1 MDQEA
6 LGVEGE
12 VKKPFQTFN
21 CSKVSVVKDGP
32 YLIHLE
38 RLEPLEHLEPTVAV
52 SQSPAVDQLTIPR
65 SLPAPRLT
73 KGHFIMAAVVIM
85 LGYFLI
91 WPVLLLLINSLN
103 AANDWFVE
111 PRRWGI
117 DHWISAFHR
126 PGLLKSLGNSL
137 LIWSLSVVIS
147 FPVGVTIAWVL
158 ARTKIPFS
166 HTLEFLF
173 WVSYMVPALPTTI
186 AWITLLDPDIGL
198 INAGLKNLLG
208 LEQGPFNI
216 FSVPGIVWAN
226 LMGHGISIKVM
237 LLTPAFRN
245 MDSTLEEAARVGGAS
260 NLRTLFKVTLPL
272 MISPMILVLALQLLR
287 VFQSFETEY
296 LLGLP
301 FGFYVYSTK
310 IYTLIRDAVP
320 NYGEATVLA
329 SLTLLMI
336 ALIIPLQRWILE
348 RRRYTTISGN
358 FRPGLIDLRAWNY
371 VAFGLIAALL
381 MLLTVG
387 PLAILVLGSFMERIG
402 YFVLGFTLDHWR
414 FVLNDPVFVKSLRTT
429 LVLATSAAV
438 LSPLIFS
445 VVAYL
450 VVRTRLP
457 GRGVLD
463 TMIWSAGAIPGI
475 LAGLGLL
482 WVFID
487 TPGLNFLF
495 GTIWALIIVVI
506 LQGKTTGVNIM
517 KGVLVQVG
525 ADMEEAA
532 RVSGAG
538 WIRTYFQIW
547 LPLLMPTLILLAV
560 MNFVSAA
567 GATSS
572 IILLAS
578 RDTMTLSLMALELST
593 PAVNNREAA
602 SIVSIF
608 IILFT
613 VTGALLVRYF
623 GRRFGVRHDMHAGDG
638 TPRSR
643 PAV

>member
-1 MDQEA
+1 
-6 LGVEGE
+6 
-12 VKKPFQTFN
+12 
-21 CSKVSVVKDGP
+21 
-32 YLIHLE
+32 
-38 RLEPLEHLEPTVAV
+38 
-52 SQSPAVDQLTIPR
+52 
-65 SLPAPRLT
+65 
-73 KGHFIMAAVVIM
+73 
-85 LGYFLI
+85 
-91 WPVLLLLINSLN
+91 
-103 AANDWFVE
+103 
-111 PRRWGI
+111 
-117 DHWISAFHR
+117 
-126 PGLLKSLGNSL
+126 
-137 LIWSLSVVIS
+137 
-147 FPVGVTIAWVL
+147 
-158 ARTKIPFS
+158 
-166 HTLEFLF
+166 
-173 WVSYMVPALPTTI
+173 
-186 AWITLLDPDIGL
+186 
-198 INAGLKNLLG
+198 
-208 LEQGPFNI
+208 
-216 FSVPGIVWAN
+216 
-226 LMGHGISIKVM
+226 M

-272 MISPMILVLALQLLR
+272 MITPMMLVLALQLLR

-310 IYTLIRDAVP
+310 IYALVRDAVP

-329 SLTLLMI
+329 SVTLLLI

-348 RRRYTTISGN
+348 RRRYTTISGS

-371 VAFGLIAALL
+371 VAFGVIAVLL
-381 MLLTVG
+381 LLLTIG
-387 PLAILVLGSFMERIG
+387 PLAVLVLGSFMERIG

-429 LVLATSAAV
+429 LVLATSAA
-438 LSPLIFS
+438 LSSPLLFS
-445 VVAYL
+445 VIAYL
-450 VVRTRLP
+450 LVRTRLP
-457 GRGVLD
+457 GRGILD
-463 TMIWSAGAIPGI
+463 LMIWSAGAIPGI

-538 WIRTYFQIW
+538 WIRTYFRIW

-560 MNFVSAA
+560 MNFVTAA
-567 GATSS
+567 GATGS

-613 VTGALLVRYF
+613 FGGALLVRYF
-623 GRRFGVRHDMHAGDG
+623 GRRFGVHHDMHAGPG
-638 TPRSR
+638 GSGNRAAPGVG
-643 PAV
+643 PY

>member
-1 MDQEA
+1 ME
-6 LGVEGE
+6 
-12 VKKPFQTFN
+12 
-21 CSKVSVVKDGP
+21 
-32 YLIHLE
+32 
-38 RLEPLEHLEPTVAV
+38 
-52 SQSPAVDQLTIPR
+52 QSPTIDQLAITP
-65 SLPAPRLT
+65 PAPAVRLS
-73 KGHFIMAAVVIM
+73 KGHFIMAAVLLC

-91 WPVLLLLINSLN
+91 WPVLLLVINSFN

-111 PRRWGI
+111 PRRWGV
-117 DHWISAFHR
+117 DHWINAFHR

-137 LIWSLSVVIS
+137 LIWSLSVVVS
-147 FPVGVTIAWVL
+147 FPLGVAIAWIL

-186 AWITLLDPDIGL
+186 AWITLLDPDIGM
-198 INAGLKNLLG
+198 INVGLKTIFG
-208 LEQGPFNI
+208 LKQGPFNI

-245 MDSTLEEAARVGGAS
+245 MDSTLEEAARVGGAG

-287 VFQSFETEY
+287 IFQSFETEY

-310 IYTLIRDAVP
+310 IYALVRDAVP

-348 RRRYTTISGN
+348 RRRYTTISGS

-371 VAFGLIAALL
+371 VAFAIIAALL
-381 MLLTVG
+381 MLLTIG

-402 YFVLGFTLDHWR
+402 YFVLGFTLENWR

-429 LVLATSAAV
+429 LILATSAAV

-445 VVAYL
+445 VLAYL
-450 VVRTRLP
+450 LVRTRLP
-457 GRGVLD
+457 GRGILD
-463 TMIWSAGAIPGI
+463 LMIWSAGAIPGI

-538 WIRTYFQIW
+538 WIRTYFRIW

-623 GRRFGVRHDMHAGDG
+623 GRRFGVRHEIQANAAAHG
-638 TPRSR
+638 
-643 PAV
+643 

>member
-1 MDQEA
+1 
-6 LGVEGE
+6 V
-12 VKKPFQTFN
+12 
-21 CSKVSVVKDGP
+21 
-32 YLIHLE
+32 
-38 RLEPLEHLEPTVAV
+38 
-52 SQSPAVDQLTIPR
+52 
-65 SLPAPRLT
+65 T
-73 KGHFIMAAVVIM
+73 KGHFIMAAVLLS

-91 WPVLLLLINSLN
+91 WPVMILLINSFN
-103 AANDWFVE
+103 AATDWFVE
-111 PRRWGI
+111 PRTWGVK
-117 DHWISAFHR
+117 HWVNAWQR

-137 LIWSLSVVIS
+137 LVWSLSVGIS
-147 FPVGVTIAWVL
+147 FPIGVAIAWML

-186 AWITLLDPDIGL
+186 AWITLLDPDVGV
-198 INAGLKNLLG
+198 INVALRDVFH

-216 FSVPGIVWAN
+216 FTVPGIVWAN
-226 LMGHGISIKVM
+226 LMGHGLSIKVM

-260 NLRTLFKVTLPL
+260 NLRTFFKVTLPL
-272 MISPMILVLALQLLR
+272 MISPMILVFALQLLR

-310 IYTLIRDAVP
+310 IFTMIRDPVP

-329 SLTLLMI
+329 SLTLLII

-348 RRRYTTISGN
+348 RRRYTTITGS
-358 FRPGLIDLRAWNY
+358 FRPGLIDLGKWNY
-371 VAFGLIAALL
+371 VAFGAIALL
-381 MLLTVG
+381 LVLLTIG
-387 PLAILVLGSFMERIG
+387 PMAILVLGSFMHRIG

-414 FVLNDPVFVKSLRTT
+414 FVFNDPVFIKALRTT
-429 LVLATSAAV
+429 LILATTAAV
-438 LSPLIFS
+438 LSPLLFS
-445 VVAYL
+445 VIAYL
-450 VVRTRLP
+450 LVRTRLP

-463 TMIWSAGAIPGI
+463 LMIWCAGAIPGI

-482 WVFID
+482 WVFIG

-495 GTIWALIIVVI
+495 GTIWALIIVVM

-532 RVSGAG
+532 RVAGAG
-538 WIRTYFQIW
+538 WLRTYCCIW
-547 LPLLMPTLILLAV
+547 LPLLAPTLILLAV
-560 MNFVSAA
+560 INFVSAA

-572 IILLAS
+572 IVLLAS
-578 RDTMTLSLMALELST
+578 RDTMTLSLMALELSSLS
-593 PAVNNREAA
+593 VSNREAA
-602 SIVSIF
+602 SIISIF
-608 IILFT
+608 IIAFT
-613 VTGALLVRYF
+613 VAGALLVRYF
-623 GRRFGVRHDMHAGDG
+623 GRRFGVRHEMHAGEG
-638 TPRSR
+638 APPRT
-643 PAV
+643 ATTH

>member
-1 MDQEA
+1 
-6 LGVEGE
+6 
-12 VKKPFQTFN
+12 
-21 CSKVSVVKDGP
+21 
-32 YLIHLE
+32 
-38 RLEPLEHLEPTVAV
+38 
-52 SQSPAVDQLTIPR
+52 
-65 SLPAPRLT
+65 
-73 KGHFIMAAVVIM
+73 MAAVVIT

-91 WPVLLLLINSLN
+91 WPVLLLLINSFN

-111 PRRWGI
+111 PRRWGT
-117 DHWISAFHR
+117 DHWVNAFNR
-126 PGLLKSLGNSL
+126 PGLFKSLGNSL
-137 LIWSLSVVIS
+137 LIWALSVVVS
-147 FPVGVTIAWVL
+147 FPIGVTIAWIL
-158 ARTKIPFS
+158 ARTRIPCS
-166 HTLEFLF
+166 RALEFLF
-173 WVSYMVPALPTTI
+173 WISYMIPALPTTI
-186 AWITLLDPDIGL
+186 AWITLLDPDIGM
-198 INAGLKNLLG
+198 INVGLKGLLG
-208 LEQGPFNI
+208 LEHGPFNI

-272 MISPMILVLALQLLR
+272 MISPMMMVFALQLLR

-296 LLGLP
+296 LLGMP
-301 FGFYVYSTK
+301 FGFFVYSTK
-310 IYTLIRDAVP
+310 IFTLVRNQIP

-348 RRRYTTISGN
+348 RRRYTTITGS
-358 FRPGLIDLRAWNY
+358 FRPGLIDLGIGNY
-371 VAFGLIAALL
+371 LAFAAVTFLLALL
-381 MLLTVG
+381 TLG
-387 PLAILVLGSFMERIG
+387 PLAILVLGSFMQRIG
-402 YFVLGFTLDHWR
+402 YFMLGFTLDHWR
-414 FVLNDPVFVKSLRTT
+414 LVLSDPVFIKAFRTT
-429 LVLATSAAV
+429 LLLALSAAIC
-438 LSPLIFS
+438 SPLIFS
-445 VVAYL
+445 AIAYL
-450 VVRTRLP
+450 LVRSHLP

-463 TMIWSAGAIPGI
+463 LMIWSAGAIPGI

-495 GTIWALIIVVI
+495 GTIWALILVVL

-538 WIRTYFQIW
+538 WLRTYVMIW
-547 LPLLMPTLILLAV
+547 LPLLTPSLILLAV

-578 RDTMTLSLMALELST
+578 RDTMTLSLMALELSSV
-593 PAVNNREAA
+593 AVSNREAA
-602 SIVSIF
+602 SIISIF
-608 IILFT
+608 IIGFT
-613 VTGALLVRYF
+613 VAGAIVIRFF
-623 GRRFGVRHDMHAGDG
+623 GRRFGVRHEVTGAAGGLEPDRR
-638 TPRSR
+638 T
-643 PAV
+643 

>member
-1 MDQEA
+1 
-6 LGVEGE
+6 
-12 VKKPFQTFN
+12 
-21 CSKVSVVKDGP
+21 
-32 YLIHLE
+32 
-38 RLEPLEHLEPTVAV
+38 
-52 SQSPAVDQLTIPR
+52 
-65 SLPAPRLT
+65 
-73 KGHFIMAAVVIM
+73 MAAMVIT

-91 WPVLLLLINSLN
+91 WPVLLLLINSFN

-117 DHWISAFHR
+117 DHWINAFNR

-147 FPVGVTIAWVL
+147 FPVGVTIAWIL

-166 HTLEFLF
+166 HALEFSF

-186 AWITLLDPDIGL
+186 AWITLLDPDVGM
-198 INAGLKNLLG
+198 INVALRNLLG

-310 IYTLIRDAVP
+310 IFTLIRDAVP

-329 SLTLLMI
+329 SVTLLMI

-348 RRRYTTISGN
+348 RRRYTTISGS

-371 VAFGLIAALL
+371 VAFGVLAALL

-429 LVLATSAAV
+429 LILATSAAV

-445 VVAYL
+445 VLAYL
-450 VVRTRLP
+450 LVRTRLP

-463 TMIWSAGAIPGI
+463 MMIWSAGAIPGI

-482 WVFID
+482 WVFVD
-487 TPGLNFLF
+487 TPGLTFLF

-506 LQGKTTGVNIM
+506 LQGKTTGVNLM

-538 WIRTYFQIW
+538 WIRTYLRIW

-613 VTGALLVRYF
+613 VTGAVLVRYF
-623 GRRFGVRHDMHAGDG
+623 GRRFGVRHDMQAGEG
-638 TPRSR
+638 APQLGAQVHR
-643 PAV
+643 

>member
-1 MDQEA
+1 
-6 LGVEGE
+6 
-12 VKKPFQTFN
+12 
-21 CSKVSVVKDGP
+21 
-32 YLIHLE
+32 
-38 RLEPLEHLEPTVAV
+38 
-52 SQSPAVDQLTIPR
+52 
-65 SLPAPRLT
+65 
-73 KGHFIMAAVVIM
+73 MAAMVIT

-91 WPVLLLLINSLN
+91 WPVLLLLINSFN

-117 DHWISAFHR
+117 DHWINAFNR

-147 FPVGVTIAWVL
+147 FPVGVTIAWIL

-166 HTLEFLF
+166 HALEFSF

-186 AWITLLDPDIGL
+186 AWITLLDPDVGM
-198 INAGLKNLLG
+198 INVALRNLLG

-310 IYTLIRDAVP
+310 IFTLIRDAVP

-329 SLTLLMI
+329 SVTLLMI

-348 RRRYTTISGN
+348 RRRYTTISGG

-371 VAFGLIAALL
+371 VAFGVLAALL

-429 LVLATSAAV
+429 LILATSAAV

-445 VVAYL
+445 VLAYL
-450 VVRTRLP
+450 LVRTRLP

-463 TMIWSAGAIPGI
+463 MMIWSAGAIPGI

-482 WVFID
+482 WVFVD
-487 TPGLNFLF
+487 TPGLTFLF

-506 LQGKTTGVNIM
+506 LQGKTTGVNLM

-538 WIRTYFQIW
+538 WIRTYLRIW

-613 VTGALLVRYF
+613 VTGAVLVRYF
-623 GRRFGVRHDMHAGDG
+623 GRRFGVRHDMQAGEG
-638 TPRSR
+638 APQLGAQVHR
-643 PAV
+643 

>member
-1 MDQEA
+1 
-6 LGVEGE
+6 
-12 VKKPFQTFN
+12 
-21 CSKVSVVKDGP
+21 
-32 YLIHLE
+32 
-38 RLEPLEHLEPTVAV
+38 
-52 SQSPAVDQLTIPR
+52 
-65 SLPAPRLT
+65 
-73 KGHFIMAAVVIM
+73 MAALLIV

-91 WPVLLLLINSLN
+91 WPVLLLLINSFN

-111 PRRWGI
+111 PRVWGAK
-117 DHWISAFHR
+117 HWQNAFQR
-126 PGLLKSLGNSL
+126 PGLVASLGNSL
-137 LIWSLSVVIS
+137 LIWSLTVSIS
-147 FPVGVTIAWVL
+147 FPIGVAIAWIL
-158 ARTKIPFS
+158 ARSKIPFS

-173 WVSYMVPALPTTI
+173 WVSYMVPSLPTTI
-186 AWITLLDPDIGL
+186 AWITLLDPDIGM
-198 INAGLKNLLG
+198 INVGLKNLFG

-272 MISPMILVLALQLLR
+272 MISPMMMVLALQLLR

-296 LLGLP
+296 LLGMP
-301 FGFYVYSTK
+301 FGFFVYSTK
-310 IYTLIRDAVP
+310 IFALVRNQIP

-329 SLTLLMI
+329 SITLLMI
-336 ALIIPLQRWILE
+336 VLIIPLQRWILE
-348 RRRYTTISGN
+348 RRRYTTITGN
-358 FRPGLIDLRAWNY
+358 FRPGLIDLGHWNY
-371 VAFGLIAALL
+371 IAFAILAAVLALL
-381 MLLTVG
+381 TAG
-387 PLAILVLGSFMERIG
+387 PLGVLVLGSFMQRIG
-402 YFVLGFTLDHWR
+402 YFVLGFTLEHWR
-414 FVLNDPVFVKSLRTT
+414 LVLTDPVFVKALRTT
-429 LVLATSAAV
+429 LTLALTAAV

-445 VVAYL
+445 VLAYIL
-450 VVRTRLP
+450 VRTRLP
-457 GRGVLD
+457 GRATLD
-463 TMIWSAGAIPGI
+463 LMIWGAGAIPGI

-482 WVFID
+482 WVFIG
-487 TPGLNFLF
+487 TPGLNALF

-538 WIRTYFQIW
+538 WIRTYFKIW
-547 LPLLMPTLILLAV
+547 LPLLMPTLVLLAV
-560 MNFVSAA
+560 MNFVAA
-567 GATSS
+567 SGATSS

-578 RDTMTLSLMALELST
+578 RDTMTLSLMALELSSN
-593 PAVNNREAA
+593 AVGNREAA

-608 IILFT
+608 IISFT

-623 GRRFGVRHDMHAGDG
+623 GSRFGVHHDMHAGPSG
-638 TPRSR
+638 TTPLRCEVSISDKKQRRYSPRRTRRARRSENQSSR
-643 PAV
+643 LHLRGAVVDTPSAW

>member
-1 MDQEA
+1 M
-6 LGVEGE
+6 
-12 VKKPFQTFN
+12 
-21 CSKVSVVKDGP
+21 
-32 YLIHLE
+32 
-38 RLEPLEHLEPTVAV
+38 
-52 SQSPAVDQLTIPR
+52 
-65 SLPAPRLT
+65 
-73 KGHFIMAAVVIM
+73 MAAVLIA

-91 WPVLLLLINSLN
+91 WPVLLLLINSFN
-103 AANDWFVE
+103 AASDWFVE
-111 PRRWGI
+111 PRTWGVK
-117 DHWISAFHR
+117 HWINAWQR
-126 PGLLKSLGNSL
+126 PGLLGSLGNSL
-137 LIWSLSVVIS
+137 LVWSLTVCVS
-147 FPVGVTIAWVL
+147 FPIGVAIAWLL

-173 WVSYMVPALPTTI
+173 WVSYMVPSLPTTI
-186 AWITLLDPDIGL
+186 AWITLLDPDIGM
-198 INAGLKNLLG
+198 INVALKKLFALD
-208 LEQGPFNI
+208 QGPFNI

-272 MISPMILVLALQLLR
+272 MISPMMMVLALQLLR

-296 LLGLP
+296 LLGMP
-301 FGFYVYSTK
+301 FGFFVYSTK
-310 IYTLIRDAVP
+310 IFTLIRNQIP

-348 RRRYTTISGN
+348 RRRYTTITGS
-358 FRPGLIDLRAWNY
+358 FRPGLIDLGKGNY
-371 VAFGLIAALL
+371 LAFGTIALL
-381 MLLTVG
+381 LAFLTVG
-387 PLAILVLGSFMERIG
+387 PLAILVLGSFMQRIG
-402 YFVLGFTLDHWR
+402 YFVLGYTLDHWR
-414 FVLNDPVFVKSLRTT
+414 FVLGDPVFAKALRTT
-429 LVLATSAAV
+429 LILAITAAISSPLLFSVLAYI
-438 LSPLIFS
+438 L
-445 VVAYL
+445 
-450 VVRTRLP
+450 VRTRLP
-457 GRGVLD
+457 GRGALD
-463 TMIWSAGAIPGI
+463 LMIWSSGAIPGI

-482 WVFID
+482 WVFIG

-495 GTIWALIIVVI
+495 GTIWALIIVVL

-532 RVSGAG
+532 RVSGAS
-538 WIRTYFQIW
+538 WIRTYFRIW
-547 LPLLMPTLILLAV
+547 LPLLMPTMILLAV

-578 RDTMTLSLMALELST
+578 RDTMTLSLMALELSSV
-593 PAVNNREAA
+593 AVSNREAA
-602 SIVSIF
+602 SIISIF
-608 IILFT
+608 IVLFT

-623 GRRFGVRHDMHAGDG
+623 GRRLGVRHDIHTSGA
-638 TPRSR
+638 SR
-643 PAV
+643 AL

>member
-1 MDQEA
+1 VD
-6 LGVEGE
+6 
-12 VKKPFQTFN
+12 
-21 CSKVSVVKDGP
+21 
-32 YLIHLE
+32 
-38 RLEPLEHLEPTVAV
+38 
-52 SQSPAVDQLTIPR
+52 QSPALEQVSVPGSVAT
-65 SLPAPRLT
+65 PRLT
-73 KGHFIMAAVVIM
+73 KGHFIMAVVIIS

-91 WPVLLLLINSLN
+91 WPVIILLINSFN
-103 AANDWFVE
+103 AASDWFVE
-111 PRRWGI
+111 PRRLGM
-117 DHWISAFHR
+117 DHWINAFHR

-137 LIWSLSVVIS
+137 LIWSLTIVIS
-147 FPVGVTIAWVL
+147 FPVGMTIAWIL

-186 AWITLLDPDIGL
+186 AWITLLDPDVGA
-198 INAGLKNLLG
+198 INVALKNIFN

-245 MDSTLEEAARVGGAS
+245 MDATLEEAARVGGAS
-260 NLRTLFKVTLPL
+260 NLRTFFKVTLPL
-272 MISPMILVLALQLLR
+272 MISPMILVFALQLLR

-310 IYTLIRDAVP
+310 IYALVRDPVP

-329 SLTLLMI
+329 SLTLLII

-348 RRRYTTISGN
+348 RRRYTTITGS
-358 FRPGLIDLRAWNY
+358 FRPGLIDLGKWNY
-371 VAFGLIAALL
+371 IIFGAIALL
-381 MLLTVG
+381 LALLTVG
-387 PLAILVLGSFMERIG
+387 PMAILILGSFMQRIG
-402 YFVLGFTLDHWR
+402 YFILGLTLDHWR
-414 FVLNDPVFVKSLRTT
+414 FVLNDPVFIKALRTT
-429 LVLATSAAV
+429 LILATSAAV
-438 LSPLIFS
+438 LSPLLFS
-445 VVAYL
+445 VLAYIL
-450 VVRTRLP
+450 VRTRLP
-457 GRGVLD
+457 GRGILD
-463 TMIWSAGAIPGI
+463 LMIWSSGAIPGI

-482 WVFID
+482 WVFIG
-487 TPGLNFLF
+487 TPFLNALF
-495 GTIWALIIVVI
+495 GTTWALIIVVM

-538 WIRTYFQIW
+538 WMRTYFCIW
-547 LPLLMPTLILLAV
+547 LPLLMPTLILIAV

-572 IILLAS
+572 IVLLAS
-578 RDTMTLSLMALELST
+578 RDTMTLSLMALELSSLS
-593 PAVNNREAA
+593 VSNREAA
-602 SIVSIF
+602 SIISIF

-613 VTGALLVRYF
+613 VAGAMLVRYF
-623 GRRFGVRHDMHAGDG
+623 GRRLGVRHDMQAGEAAPQ
-638 TPRSR
+638 TRAHR
-643 PAV
+643 L

>member
-1 MDQEA
+1 M
-6 LGVEGE
+6 
-12 VKKPFQTFN
+12 
-21 CSKVSVVKDGP
+21 
-32 YLIHLE
+32 
-38 RLEPLEHLEPTVAV
+38 
-52 SQSPAVDQLTIPR
+52 
-65 SLPAPRLT
+65 
-73 KGHFIMAAVVIM
+73 MAAVLLV

-91 WPVLLLLINSLN
+91 WPVLLLLINSFN
-103 AANDWFVE
+103 AAGDWFVE
-111 PRRWGI
+111 PRRWGM
-117 DHWISAFHR
+117 DHWVNALHR
-126 PGLLKSLGNSL
+126 PGLLGSLGNSL
-137 LIWSLSVVIS
+137 LIWALTMSVS
-147 FPVGVTIAWVL
+147 FPAGVTIAWLL

-173 WVSYMVPALPTTI
+173 WVSYMVPSLPTTI
-186 AWITLLDPDIGL
+186 AWISLLDPDIGL
-198 INAGLKNLLG
+198 INVAFKNLFHLD
-208 LEQGPFNI
+208 QGPFNI

-272 MISPMILVLALQLLR
+272 MVAPLIMVFALQLLR

-296 LLGLP
+296 LLGMP

-310 IYTLIRDAVP
+310 IFTLIRNQIP

-348 RRRYTTISGN
+348 RRRYTTITGS
-358 FRPGLIDLRAWNY
+358 FRPGLIDLGAGNY
-371 VAFGLIAALL
+371 LAFGAIALL
-381 MLLTVG
+381 LALLTVG
-387 PLAILVLGSFMERIG
+387 PLAVLVLGSFMQRIG

-414 FVLNDPVFVKSLRTT
+414 LVLSDPVFVKAFRTT
-429 LVLATSAAV
+429 LLLALSAAIC
-438 LSPLIFS
+438 SPLLFS
-445 VVAYL
+445 VIAYL
-450 VVRTRLP
+450 LVRTRLP
-457 GRGVLD
+457 GRGALD
-463 TMIWSAGAIPGI
+463 LMIWSAGAIPGI

-495 GTIWALIIVVI
+495 GTIWALILVVL
-506 LQGKTTGVNIM
+506 LQGQTTGVNIM
-517 KGVLVQVG
+517 KSVLVQVG

-538 WIRTYFQIW
+538 WLRTYFRIW

-578 RDTMTLSLMALELST
+578 RDTMTLSLMALELSSN
-593 PAVNNREAA
+593 AISNREAA
-602 SIVSIF
+602 SIISIF
-608 IILFT
+608 IVLLT
-613 VTGALLVRYF
+613 LAGALLVRYF
-623 GRRFGVRHDMHAGDG
+623 GARYGVRHDMQAGAAHATSGKIN
-638 TPRSR
+638 
-643 PAV
+643 A

>member
-1 MDQEA
+1 
-6 LGVEGE
+6 
-12 VKKPFQTFN
+12 VK
-21 CSKVSVVKDGP
+21 
-32 YLIHLE
+32 
-38 RLEPLEHLEPTVAV
+38 
-52 SQSPAVDQLTIPR
+52 QSPAVDDLSIAR
-65 SLPAPRLT
+65 SLPAPRL
-73 KGHFIMAAVVIM
+73 GAAHFIMAAVVLS

-91 WPVLLLLINSLN
+91 WPVILLLINSFN
-103 AANDWFVE
+103 AASDWFVE
-111 PRRWGI
+111 PRRWGL
-117 DHWISAFHR
+117 DHWVNAFHR
-126 PGLLKSLGNSL
+126 PGLLKSLVNSV
-137 LIWSLSVVIS
+137 LIWSLSVAIS
-147 FPVGVTIAWVL
+147 FPIGVAIAWIL
-158 ARTKIPFS
+158 ARTKIPCS

-173 WVSYMVPALPTTI
+173 WVSYMVPSLPTTI
-186 AWITLLDPDIGL
+186 AWITLLDPDIGM
-198 INAGLKNLLG
+198 INVALKNLLG
-208 LEQGPFNI
+208 LEQGPFDI

-226 LMGHGISIKVM
+226 LMGHGICIKVM

-245 MDSTLEEAARVGGAS
+245 MDATLEEAARVGGAG

-272 MISPMILVLALQLLR
+272 MVAPMIMVFALQLLR

-310 IYTLIRDAVP
+310 IYALVRDPVP

-348 RRRYTTISGN
+348 RRRYTTITGS
-358 FRPGLIDLRAWNY
+358 FRPGLIDLGKWNY
-371 VAFGLIAALL
+371 VLFGLIAMLL
-381 MLLTVG
+381 ALLTVG
-387 PLAILVLGSFMERIG
+387 PLAILVLGSFMQRIG

-414 FVLNDPVFVKSLRTT
+414 LVLTDPVFIKALRTT
-429 LVLATSAAV
+429 VVLAGSAAI
-438 LSPLIFS
+438 LSPLLFS
-445 VVAYL
+445 ILAYIL
-450 VVRTRLP
+450 VRTRLP

-463 TMIWSAGAIPGI
+463 LIIWSAGAIPGI

-482 WVFID
+482 WLFIG
-487 TPGLNFLF
+487 TPLLSFLF
-495 GTIWALIIVVI
+495 GTIWALIIVVM

-517 KGVLVQVG
+517 KGVFVQVG

-538 WIRTYFQIW
+538 WIRTYFRIW

-593 PAVNNREAA
+593 TAVSNREAA
-602 SIVSIF
+602 SIISIF
-608 IILFT
+608 IIALT
-613 VTGALLVRYF
+613 VSGALLVRYF
-623 GRRFGVRHDMHAGDG
+623 GLRFGVRHDMQTVSAGG
-638 TPRSR
+638 LGGA
-643 PAV
+643 PAPSPAAGR